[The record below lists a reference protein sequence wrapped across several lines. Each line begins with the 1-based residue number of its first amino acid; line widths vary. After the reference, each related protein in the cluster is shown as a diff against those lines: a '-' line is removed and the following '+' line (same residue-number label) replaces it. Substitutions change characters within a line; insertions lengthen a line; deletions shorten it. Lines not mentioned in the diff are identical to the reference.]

1 MLRMQFMQWLR
12 TPGGI
17 YATSWV
23 LAGVLMWVGA
33 RVAGLPRPN
42 FVRAEIA
49 ALGATLVIWTVPA
62 LLGEFGLVGF
72 GFALLITLWII
83 KEVFETSWGAALLV
97 WVFNASA
104 QAALVVVGWDR
115 GVLQRGL
122 IHTFLH

>member
-1 MLRMQFMQWLR
+1 MLRMQFIQFLR
-12 TPGGI
+12 SPSGI
-17 YATSWV
+17 YATSWI

-42 FVRAEIA
+42 FMRAEIA
-49 ALGATLVIWTVPA
+49 ALGATLIIWIVP
-62 LLGEFGLVGF
+62 GFIGSFGLVGF
-72 GFALLITLWII
+72 AAALCMTLWVI

-97 WVFNASA
+97 WIFNAAA
-104 QAALVVVGWDR
+104 QFALVFIGWDR